1 MISEICGYLHNY
13 FDRDMPSYEGVFT
26 VTDSIVYEGG
36 DMSLQNGQYFKIE
49 GSVFNNGV
57 WQYGVDTLTAETF
70 TGTVQTM
77 AVPPAFLQIL
87 SEIEAWQEKNS
98 NLENP
103 AMSPYT
109 SESFNNYSYTKS
121 AGDSDAS
128 LKPQWALKYGGR
140 LSQWKK
146 L

>member
-36 DMSLQNGQYFKIE
+36 DMALQSGQYFKVE

-57 WQYGVDTLTAETF
+57 WKYGVDTLTPETF

-87 SEIEAWQEKNS
+87 SEIETWQTQNGD
-98 NLENP
+98 LENP

-109 SESFNNYSYTKS
+109 SESFNGYSYTKG

-128 LKPQWALKYGGR
+128 LKPQWALRFGGR